1 MYIVFEGIVGTGKS
15 THSKRY
21 ADYLKKKYPKKK
33 VIWTREPGGSEI
45 ADAIRK
51 VVQGSKFEEEMEP
64 ICEAYLYAASRAQ
77 TLRSVISP
85 VLKQGGIVISDR
97 SFLTSL
103 TNQAFGR
110 KLGIDTVMKINSLAI
125 EGFIPDK
132 IIYMNL
138 PIKIGIHRAFDKD
151 GDKFENLGEEFY
163 KRVSNGYKEIQKL
176 EMFKKRWLNVDTL
189 EDPDETFNSIVAAIG
204 L

>member
-15 THSKRY
+15 SHSKRY
-21 ADYLKKKYPKKK
+21 ADYLKKKYPNKK

-45 ADAIRK
+45 ADTIRK
-51 VVQGSKFEEEMEP
+51 VVQESKFEEEMEP

-77 TLRSVISP
+77 TLRSVVSP
-85 VLKQGGIVISDR
+85 VLKKGGIVVSDR

-110 KLGIDTVMKINSLAI
+110 RLGIDTVMKINSLAI
-125 EGFIPDK
+125 ADCIPDK
-132 IIYMNL
+132 IVYLNL
-138 PIKIGIHRAFDKD
+138 PIKIGLQRAFDKE
-151 GDKFENLGEEFY
+151 GDKFESLGEEFY
-163 KRVSNGYKEIQKL
+163 NRVLKGYKKIQKL
-176 EMFKKRWLNVDTL
+176 EMFKKRWVNVNTL
-189 EDPDETFNSIVAAIG
+189 EDPEETFNSIVTAIG